1 MDSSVAFRTL
11 RADLELEPRLL
22 RTVFRSQWQSLLRTS
37 PWGWPSAEHS
47 ALFSLAQ
54 EVSGLEKPPKP
65 LPGQTLLL
73 TVSDQEER
81 ASLWVTPYVEGVSV
95 QGHTPLV
102 GEARQAWH
110 DAAGAVSRA
119 IPLLWQPF
127 MVLARHPPSVIFLN
141 GVALRP
147 VLMPREASLDGAST
161 GLSLALSLTS
171 RLFGVPLPAD
181 LAASAT
187 LSLDGRTGAVAGL
200 EGKLTALLTL
210 APSIRRLL
218 VARGQ
223 ASVCQRLLEGLLRGR
238 AQAQRIKA
246 ERVTERVTELQ
257 VVEVGSLG
265 EALER
270 IWGDQLHEMFMRAG
284 ASTRE
289 REELVK
295 GLFTLALSDKGVS
308 PQWEPIRAAAV
319 LAKREWPLSEG
330 QLEQL
335 DFVEGVALRHC
346 GQRGQVPLPGQW
358 LERLPQPHRL
368 TCLAH
373 VLQQAADVGLPPTE
387 QAVQLAKAHLVRGLD
402 AFEPHLKLLGALG
415 RLHAVTG
422 DPAQALVF
430 QMEAA
435 RQWLERHCVTEVSYP
450 LSEWYRLAGA
460 LEDEAAFG
468 EAESLLARLEVLS
481 GQPGLGSVYLRLSR
495 AVARF
500 RLSLQAD
507 DAAATLKEILFDR
520 HMDVDVRATAGRWW
534 GVSVQSR
541 EVRGLDKVFRGGV
554 QVGEVSRR
562 TRGYEGVLQR
572 LEEAL
577 GEGSRPLRRCL
588 ALLELEASAAPVVQA
603 AALERL
609 VVLEPQPT
617 GLLMEAAHRLHG
629 LGAEVELVAAYVRRF
644 YPY

>member
-1 MDSSVAFRTL
+1 MDSLVAIKTL

-22 RTVFRSQWQSLLRTS
+22 RTVFRSKWQPHLRAS
-37 PWGWPSAEHS
+37 PWGWPSPEHS
-47 ALFSLAQ
+47 ALYSLAQ
-54 EVSGLEKPPKP
+54 EVSGLERPPAP
-65 LPGQTLLL
+65 MPGQTLLL
-73 TVSDQEER
+73 TVSAQEER
-81 ASLWVTPYVEGVSV
+81 ASLWVTQCVEGASA
-95 QGHTPLV
+95 QGYTPLV
-102 GEARQAWH
+102 GAALQAWK

-127 MVLARHPPSVIFLN
+127 MVLARHPPSVTFLN

-161 GLSLALSLTS
+161 GLSLALSLAS
-171 RLFGVPLPAD
+171 RLFDVPLPAD
-181 LAASAT
+181 LAASAA

-223 ASVCQRLLEGLLRGR
+223 AETCRRLLAPHLSGR
-238 AQAQRIKA
+238 ALAQGL
-246 ERVTERVTELQ
+246 EGGLQ

-270 IWGDQLHEMFMRAG
+270 IWGTQLHELFMRAG

-289 REELVK
+289 RAELIK

-308 PQWEPIRAAAV
+308 PQWEPIRAAAA

-330 QLEQL
+330 QHEQL
-335 DFVEGVALRHC
+335 AFVEGVALRHC
-346 GQRGQVPLPGQW
+346 GQRGQVPLPGLW

-373 VLQQAADVGLPPTE
+373 VLQQAADVGNPPTE
-387 QAVQLAKAHLVRGLD
+387 QAVQLAEAHLVRGLD

-422 DPAQALVF
+422 QPAQALVF
-430 QMEAA
+430 QREAA
-435 RQWLERHCVTEVSYP
+435 QQWLERHCVAEVSYP

-468 EAESLLARLEVLS
+468 EAESLLARLVVRS
-481 GQPGLGSVYLRLSR
+481 GQPGLGSVYLKLSR
-495 AVARF
+495 AVARV
-500 RLSLQAD
+500 RLALQAD
-507 DAAATLKEILFDR
+507 DAAVTLWEILCDR
-520 HMDVDVRATAGRWW
+520 HLDVDVRATAGRWW
-534 GVSVQSR
+534 GISAQTR
-541 EVRGLDKVFRGGV
+541 GDRGLAKVRPEEAQGL
-554 QVGEVSRR
+554 SRR
-562 TRGYEGVLQR
+562 SKGYEGVVQR
-572 LEEAL
+572 LEEVL
-577 GEGSRPLRRCL
+577 GVGSRPLSRCL
-588 ALLELEASAAPVVQA
+588 ALLGLEADAGSWVQSG
-603 AALERL
+603 ALARL
-609 VVLEPQPT
+609 VELEPQPT
-617 GLLMEAAHRLHG
+617 GLLMAAAQRLHG
-629 LGAEVELVAAYVRRF
+629 SEAEVGLVAAYVRRF